1 MPIDRNDNMTGGAT
15 AVFDGNV
22 NIVAMPYSKERFI
35 QECAMTLFAN
45 TLFNDGVNIVRAANE
60 AVSRATVL
68 ASKLT
73 FTK

>member
-1 MPIDRNDNMTGGAT
+1 MPIDRNDNMTGGTA

-45 TLFNDGVNIVRAANE
+45 TLFNDGVNKLYYEKKVHDNFDILNNVIVI
-60 AVSRATVL
+60 
-68 ASKLT
+68 
-73 FTK
+73 